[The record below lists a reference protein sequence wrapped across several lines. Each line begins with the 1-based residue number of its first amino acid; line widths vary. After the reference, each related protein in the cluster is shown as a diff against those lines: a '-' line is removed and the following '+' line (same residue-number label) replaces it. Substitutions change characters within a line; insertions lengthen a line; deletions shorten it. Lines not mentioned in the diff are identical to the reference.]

1 MLTIGTQF
9 WLKSANTQ
17 MAMRQYWNE
26 ELTEEEVTSLCQ
38 KIATHITKRKLEA
51 PAILML
57 ELHKPLANIN
67 SHLALMFS
75 GFISPI
81 VGYDMF
87 NDLTRLLA
95 NRDNIER
102 LLLTIESQVEERD
115 QKPKLSEG
123 ES

>member
-1 MLTIGTQF
+1 
-9 WLKSANTQ
+9 
-17 MAMRQYWNE
+17 
-26 ELTEEEVTSLCQ
+26 
-38 KIATHITKRKLEA
+38 
-51 PAILML
+51 
-57 ELHKPLANIN
+57 
-67 SHLALMFS
+67 MFS